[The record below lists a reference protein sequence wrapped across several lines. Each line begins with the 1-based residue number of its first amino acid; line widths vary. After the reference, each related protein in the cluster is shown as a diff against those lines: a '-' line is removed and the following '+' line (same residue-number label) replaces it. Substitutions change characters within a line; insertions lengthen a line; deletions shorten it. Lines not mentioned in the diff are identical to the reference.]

1 MGTAPALAEGAAVCL
16 FESGGGGNG
25 GGGGG
30 GAEGA
35 ATGDGKREEEE
46 EEEEEEKNDC
56 CGSFAAISYPLPHV
70 SARMVP
76 LLQAFCAEVFNG
88 GGEKGGVA

>member
-16 FESGGGGNG
+16 FESGEGKGGGDG
-25 GGGGG
+25 GGGERAG
-30 GAEGA
+30 
-35 ATGDGKREEEE
+35 TGDGRKENENFR
-46 EEEEEEKNDC
+46 
-56 CGSFAAISYPLPHV
+56 SFAAISYPLPHV

-88 GGEKGGVA
+88 SVGGGEGNGGVA